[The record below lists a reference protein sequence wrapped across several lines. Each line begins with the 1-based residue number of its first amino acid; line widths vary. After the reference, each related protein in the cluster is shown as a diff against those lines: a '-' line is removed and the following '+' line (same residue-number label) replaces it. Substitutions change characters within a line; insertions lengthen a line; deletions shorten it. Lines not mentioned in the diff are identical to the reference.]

1 MVPQSKE
8 ELVLSA
14 DSGYALRRKELLAL
28 VKKLRASGAQ
38 ADLDLPRV
46 AVIGNQSAGKSSLV
60 EAISGIT
67 VPRDAGTC
75 TRCPMEC
82 RLSSSTEPW
91 RCQVSIRWEF
101 DSDGKRRHEVQEA
114 LFGGLITNKDEVE
127 LMLRRAQAAVLNPDI
142 PAAKFVT
149 MSAGGLNAD
158 SGGLQTRSK
167 RMQFSRNVVCIDLA
181 GPDLTD
187 LSFVDLPGIIQ
198 NAEPE
203 TVQLVENLVLSH
215 IKGNCLILVTCP
227 MSDDIDNQKALRL
240 ARDVD
245 PSGLR
250 TIGVLT
256 KPDTLTAGAI
266 KQQENWLDVLEGRN
280 VQHRLH
286 HGYFCTRQPDD
297 ADRRA
302 GITAAQARTAEATFF
317 ARTAPWS
324 RSSQKHRFGTAN
336 VVKTLSALLTNIIDE
351 AVPKLQQE
359 VIQQLATCRAGLAGL
374 PPAITADPA
383 SYVLSL
389 VTSFCAV
396 VYAHVQGGTGTA
408 QLVQKNRRSYAAF
421 KRAVRG
427 TAPPFVPFPSAAEA
441 SVHALAYLGLD
452 LDEEEEDQFRPA
464 EEAPAPQTKCVYLRD
479 VKRFIAQS
487 TTRELP
493 NNVPY
498 PAKLALIKQFQ
509 SSWGILCQEVFD
521 TVQRDFKEMLSEL
534 SKEKFDR
541 YGFLHSRVNAAV
553 QELEKVCREA
563 ALIHLESLLKL
574 ESTPFT
580 QNSHYLSEKTAKTL
594 ARFKDARSGKDVMV
608 DEIHRFQERRQTGAP
623 SKRPG
628 KEGSSNAQAASNPF
642 DFSSLSA
649 GVDATKVQFGGFGA
663 TTPSTPRAATPSSP
677 VQPPQN
683 TTTSVFGHLQVRGVQ
698 NKSRKKRGKQVPAR
712 HSTPSSPVLL
722 AVPEASTP
730 ASTPAAPPSQFQAV
744 QAASSLQEQTA
755 EAERE
760 KLESDALALLT
771 QLGYKGLRLEDLGKL
786 NPPDE
791 FEEELQVMAEVR
803 AYFHVAYKRVIDYV
817 PLSIDHLF
825 LYGLSERLQDTLIE
839 KLGLGSA
846 KSTERCVAY
855 LSEDANVVAARTEL
869 TGKRER
875 LESVQK
881 ELDNFMY
888 A

>member
-1 MVPQSKE
+1 MMVPTKE
-8 ELVLSA
+8 VVLSA
-14 DSGYALRRKELLAL
+14 ESGYALRRKELLAL

-82 RLSSSTEPW
+82 RLSSSSEPW

-101 DSDGKRRHEVQEA
+101 DSSGKRRNEVQEVT
-114 LFGGLITNKDEVE
+114 FGGAITNKADVE

-142 PAAKFVT
+142 PAVKFVT
-149 MSAGGLNAD
+149 MSADSLNDA
-158 SGGLQTRSK
+158 GALQKK
-167 RMQFSRNVVCIDLA
+167 RLLFSRNVVCIDLA

-198 NAEPE
+198 NADPE
-203 TVQLVENLVLSH
+203 VVQLVENLVMSH

-280 VQHRLH
+280 AQHRLT

-297 ADRRA
+297 ADRRS
-302 GITAAQARTAEATFF
+302 GITASKARISEAAFF
-317 ARTAPWS
+317 SKTAPWS
-324 RSSQKHRFGTAN
+324 QSSHQHRFGTPN
-336 VVKTLSALLTNIIDE
+336 LVKTLSALLTHIIDDSI
-351 AVPKLQQE
+351 PKLQKE
-359 VIQQLATCRAGLAGL
+359 VVHQLTTCRAELDAL

-389 VTSFCAV
+389 ITSFCGLV
-396 VYAHVQGGTGTA
+396 VAYVQGGPSTA
-408 QLVQKNRRSYAAF
+408 HFVQQNRVSYAAF

-427 TAPPFVPFPSAAEA
+427 TAPPFLPFPSAAEA
-441 SVHALAYLGLD
+441 PGHALAYLGLD
-452 LDEEEEDQFRPA
+452 LEEEEDGFQPVGETPA
-464 EEAPAPQTKCVYLRD
+464 GGAQTKRMYLRD
-479 VKRFIAQS
+479 VKQYIARS
-487 TTRELP
+487 ITRELP

-498 PAKLALIKQFQ
+498 PAKVALIKDFQ
-509 SSWGILCQEVFD
+509 SSWGQLCQEVFD
-521 TVQRDFKEMLSEL
+521 NVGKDFQDMLSEL
-534 SKEKFDR
+534 MRKKFQR
-541 YGFLHSRVNAAV
+541 YSLLHSRVNSAL
-553 QELEKVCREA
+553 QELLISRRDA
-563 ALIHLESLLKL
+563 ALIHLQSLLKL

-580 QNSHYLSEKTAKTL
+580 QNSHYLSEKTSKTL
-594 ARFKDARSGKDVMV
+594 ARFKDARSGKDVMM
-608 DEIHRFQERRQTGAP
+608 DEIRRFHARKQTGAP
-623 SKRPG
+623 SKRPEADG
-628 KEGSSNAQAASNPF
+628 TAAQTDQNPF
-642 DFSSLSA
+642 NFAGLTSTKEPFS
-649 GVDATKVQFGGFGA
+649 FGNSTFP
-663 TTPSTPRAATPSSP
+663 TPSTPTRPSNAAPAKKAPAGAQRGTSKSP
-677 VQPPQN
+677 
-683 TTTSVFGHLQVRGVQ
+683 TRS
-698 NKSRKKRGKQVPAR
+698 
-712 HSTPSSPVLL
+712 
-722 AVPEASTP
+722 AVPTSPTPQPQAGQST
-730 ASTPAAPPSQFQAV
+730 SQIDGLEAV
-744 QAASSLQEQTA
+744 QD
-755 EAERE
+755 RE
-760 KLESDALALLT
+760 KLEIEALALLT
-771 QLGYKGLRLEDLGKL
+771 KLGYKGLKVEDLGKL

-791 FEEELQVMAEVR
+791 FEEEMQVMAEVR
-803 AYFHVAYKRVIDYV
+803 AYFHVAYKRVIDYI

-839 KLGLGSA
+839 KLGLGSV
-846 KSTERCVAY
+846 KSTERCAAY

-869 TGKRER
+869 LGKRER